1 MQFVYQARDAAGN
14 VREGKIAAESSEAA
28 TQQLRQDGMYLLSLQ
43 PMTADGD
50 GGSISLFQKRISR
63 TDIVYLTNQLAIMI
77 DAGVPLAGA
86 LASLGGQSEHPTLK
100 ATLEDIQKRVEGG
113 DEFSVTLER
122 FPKYFDRTYVNL
134 VKASEAS
141 GTLGQ
146 MLERIAVQ
154 LRGELE
160 TRQKVKAAMMYPAA
174 MSLMCVGVSIFLL
187 TYVFPK
193 LTPMFASKQMDL
205 PGPTSLMIWLSD
217 ALLNYWYVFLV
228 ASGALAGGFLYAR
241 RQRWGRIA
249 LDWLWLQLPI
259 LGPLSAKVSIGRSLR
274 TLATTINS
282 GVPMLESIELT
293 AGVANNV
300 FYEDC
305 WRGVGEQITSGKQI
319 HEALEGNRLFPAT
332 LLQMI
337 ASGEATGKL
346 GIVLNKVSD
355 YFDREVDNA
364 IKAATSMLEPM
375 MVALMGSVIGTI
387 ALAMLLPIFK
397 LSGQGG

>member
-1 MQFVYQARDAAGN
+1 
-14 VREGKIAAESSEAA
+14 
-28 TQQLRQDGMYLLSLQ
+28 
-43 PMTADGD
+43 
-50 GGSISLFQKRISR
+50 
-63 TDIVYLTNQLAIMI
+63 
-77 DAGVPLAGA
+77 
-86 LASLGGQSEHPTLK
+86 
-100 ATLEDIQKRVEGG
+100 
-113 DEFSVTLER
+113 
-122 FPKYFDRTYVNL
+122 
-134 VKASEAS
+134 
-141 GTLGQ
+141 
-146 MLERIAVQ
+146 
-154 LRGELE
+154 
-160 TRQKVKAAMMYPAA
+160 
-174 MSLMCVGVSIFLL
+174 
-187 TYVFPK
+187 
-193 LTPMFASKQMDL
+193 
-205 PGPTSLMIWLSD
+205 MIWLSD

-249 LDWLWLQLPI
+249 LDWLWLHLPI

>member
-249 LDWLWLQLPI
+249 LDWLWLHLPI

-305 WRGVGEQITSGKQI
+305 WRGVGEQAAQDSQDPVSPRKVWR
-319 HEALEGNRLFPAT
+319 HRLS
-332 LLQMI
+332 L
-337 ASGEATGKL
+337 
-346 GIVLNKVSD
+346 
-355 YFDREVDNA
+355 
-364 IKAATSMLEPM
+364 
-375 MVALMGSVIGTI
+375 
-387 ALAMLLPIFK
+387 
-397 LSGQGG
+397 